1 MWNNKEVKK
10 MVEEMTGR
18 RVSNIKMV
26 LVEKSIGK
34 KIITYSYNDGLYS
47 RHGELRIDL

>member
-1 MWNNKEVKK
+1 MWNNKEMKK
-10 MVEEMTGR
+10 LVEEITGH

-34 KIITYSYNDGLYS
+34 KIITYSYCEGLYS